1 VYQTG
6 VVKANPKGQKSC
18 AKLGFMRKFQ
28 DILSRMLAVF
38 TVGALGTL
46 GAGAV
51 IGIDTWM
58 ALSMAGLLA
67 VASVA
72 ERLAREYLDDGKLTL
87 DEINGAFSPFA
98 KSEEATL
105 PSDDEED
112 KSKSKRQ
119 K

>member
-1 VYQTG
+1 MV
-6 VVKANPKGQKSC
+6 
-18 AKLGFMRKFQ
+18 
-28 DILSRMLAVF
+28 AVF

-51 IGIDTWM
+51 VGINAWVS
-58 ALSMAGLLA
+58 LSMAGLLA

-98 KSEEATL
+98 KSEEITVC
-105 PSDDEED
+105 DEED
-112 KSKSKRQ
+112 KK
-119 K
+119 

>member
-1 VYQTG
+1 MKKV
-6 VVKANPKGQKSC
+6 
-18 AKLGFMRKFQ
+18 Q
-28 DILSRMLAVF
+28 DILSRMVAVF

-46 GAGAV
+46 GAGAIMGV
-51 IGIDTWM
+51 ETWV
-58 ALSMAGLLA
+58 ALAMAGLLA

-98 KSEEATL
+98 KSEEVSPL
-105 PSDDEED
+105 SSDDEEG
-112 KSKSKRQ
+112 KSKPKHQ

>member
-1 VYQTG
+1 M
-6 VVKANPKGQKSC
+6 K
-18 AKLGFMRKFQ
+18 KLQ
-28 DILSRMLAVF
+28 DILSRMVAVF
-38 TVGALGTL
+38 IVGALATL

-51 IGIDTWM
+51 MGIKTWV

-98 KSEEATL
+98 KSEETN
-105 PSDDEED
+105 SED
-112 KSKSKRQ
+112 KK
-119 K
+119 

>member
-1 VYQTG
+1 M
-6 VVKANPKGQKSC
+6 K
-18 AKLGFMRKFQ
+18 KLQ
-28 DILSRMLAVF
+28 DILTRMVAVF

-51 IGIDTWM
+51 MGVETWV

-87 DEINGAFSPFA
+87 ETLCQQREKSFSNQ
-98 KSEEATL
+98 SGN
-105 PSDDEED
+105 
-112 KSKSKRQ
+112 
-119 K
+119 

>member
-1 VYQTG
+1 M
-6 VVKANPKGQKSC
+6 K
-18 AKLGFMRKFQ
+18 KLQ
-28 DILSRMLAVF
+28 DILSRMVAVF

-46 GAGAV
+46 GAGAIMGV
-51 IGIDTWM
+51 ETWI

-98 KSEEATL
+98 KSEEVNL
-105 PSDDEED
+105 SPDEEG
-112 KSKSKRQ
+112 KSKPKRQ
-119 K
+119 A

>member
-1 VYQTG
+1 M
-6 VVKANPKGQKSC
+6 K
-18 AKLGFMRKFQ
+18 KLQ
-28 DILSRMLAVF
+28 DILSRMVAVF

-46 GAGAV
+46 GAGAIMGV
-51 IGIDTWM
+51 ETWI

-98 KSEEATL
+98 KSEEVNLSPTGQCQL
-105 PSDDEED
+105 WLDVIGGSCT
-112 KSKSKRQ
+112 
-119 K
+119 

>member
-1 VYQTG
+1 M
-6 VVKANPKGQKSC
+6 C
-18 AKLGFMRKFQ
+18 HEKLQ
-28 DILSRMLAVF
+28 DILSRMVAVF
-38 TVGALGTL
+38 IVGALATL

-51 IGIDTWM
+51 MGIETWV

-98 KSEEATL
+98 KSEETN
-105 PSDDEED
+105 SKD
-112 KSKSKRQ
+112 KK
-119 K
+119 

>member
-1 VYQTG
+1 M
-6 VVKANPKGQKSC
+6 K
-18 AKLGFMRKFQ
+18 KFQ
-28 DILSRMLAVF
+28 DILTRMVAVF

-51 IGIDTWM
+51 MGVETWV

-98 KSEEATL
+98 KSEEAS
-105 PSDDEED
+105 PSADEEG
-112 KSKSKRQ
+112 KSKPKRQ
-119 K
+119 A

>member
-1 VYQTG
+1 MKKV
-6 VVKANPKGQKSC
+6 
-18 AKLGFMRKFQ
+18 Q
-28 DILSRMLAVF
+28 DILSRMVAVF

-51 IGIDTWM
+51 MGVETWI

-72 ERLAREYLDDGKLTL
+72 ERLAREYLDDGKLTFE
-87 DEINGAFSPFA
+87 EINDAFNPLRKNQDYLS
-98 KSEEATL
+98 S

-112 KSKSKRQ
+112 KSKPKRQ

>member
-1 VYQTG
+1 M
-6 VVKANPKGQKSC
+6 K
-18 AKLGFMRKFQ
+18 KLQ
-28 DILSRMLAVF
+28 DILTRMVAVF

-51 IGIDTWM
+51 MGVETWV

-98 KSEEATL
+98 KSEEAT
-105 PSDDEED
+105 PSSDEEG
-112 KSKSKRQ
+112 KSKSKHQ

>member
-1 VYQTG
+1 M
-6 VVKANPKGQKSC
+6 K
-18 AKLGFMRKFQ
+18 KLQ
-28 DILSRMLAVF
+28 DILSRMVAVF

-46 GAGAV
+46 GAGAIMGV
-51 IGIDTWM
+51 ETWI

-98 KSEEATL
+98 KSEEVSL
-105 PSDDEED
+105 SDDEED
-112 KSKSKRQ
+112 KSKPKRQ

>member
-1 VYQTG
+1 M
-6 VVKANPKGQKSC
+6 K
-18 AKLGFMRKFQ
+18 KLQ
-28 DILSRMLAVF
+28 DILTRMVAVF

-51 IGIDTWM
+51 VGVETWL

-98 KSEEATL
+98 KSEEFN
-105 PSDDEED
+105 PSGDEED
-112 KSKSKRQ
+112 KSKPKRQ

>member
-1 VYQTG
+1 M
-6 VVKANPKGQKSC
+6 K
-18 AKLGFMRKFQ
+18 KLQ
-28 DILSRMLAVF
+28 DILTRMVAVF

-51 IGIDTWM
+51 VGVETWL

-98 KSEEATL
+98 KSEEFNL

-112 KSKSKRQ
+112 KSKPKRQ

>member
-1 VYQTG
+1 
-6 VVKANPKGQKSC
+6 
-18 AKLGFMRKFQ
+18 MRKLQ
-28 DILSRMLAVF
+28 DILSRMVAVF
-38 TVGALGTL
+38 TVGARGTL

-51 IGIDTWM
+51 MGVDTWV

-98 KSEEATL
+98 KSEEVNL
-105 PSDDEED
+105 PSNDEEG
-112 KSKSKRQ
+112 KSKPKRRA
-119 K
+119 

>member
-1 VYQTG
+1 MV
-6 VVKANPKGQKSC
+6 
-18 AKLGFMRKFQ
+18 
-28 DILSRMLAVF
+28 AVF

-51 IGIDTWM
+51 MGVETWV

-98 KSEEATL
+98 KSEEHGLDEVT
-105 PSDDEED
+105 PSNDEED
-112 KSKSKRQ
+112 KSKPKRRA
-119 K
+119 

>member
-1 VYQTG
+1 MV
-6 VVKANPKGQKSC
+6 
-18 AKLGFMRKFQ
+18 
-28 DILSRMLAVF
+28 AVF

-51 IGIDTWM
+51 MGVETWV

-98 KSEEATL
+98 KSEEVS
-105 PSDDEED
+105 PSLDEED
-112 KSKSKRQ
+112 KSKPKRRG
-119 K
+119 

>member
-1 VYQTG
+1 
-6 VVKANPKGQKSC
+6 
-18 AKLGFMRKFQ
+18 MRKLQ
-28 DILSRMLAVF
+28 DILSRMVAVF

-51 IGIDTWM
+51 MGVETWV

-98 KSEEATL
+98 KSEEVNL
-105 PSDDEED
+105 PLNDEED
-112 KSKSKRQ
+112 KSKPKRRG
-119 K
+119 

>member
-1 VYQTG
+1 M
-6 VVKANPKGQKSC
+6 K
-18 AKLGFMRKFQ
+18 KFQ
-28 DILSRMLAVF
+28 DILTRMVAVF

-51 IGIDTWM
+51 MGVETWV

-98 KSEEATL
+98 KSEEAS
-105 PSDDEED
+105 PFADEEG
-112 KSKSKRQ
+112 KSKPKRQ
-119 K
+119 A

>member
-1 VYQTG
+1 MV
-6 VVKANPKGQKSC
+6 
-18 AKLGFMRKFQ
+18 
-28 DILSRMLAVF
+28 AVF

-51 IGIDTWM
+51 MGVETWV

-98 KSEEATL
+98 KSEEASPL
-105 PSDDEED
+105 SSHDEVG
-112 KSKSKRQ
+112 KSKPKRRE
-119 K
+119 

>member
-1 VYQTG
+1 MV
-6 VVKANPKGQKSC
+6 
-18 AKLGFMRKFQ
+18 
-28 DILSRMLAVF
+28 AVF

-51 IGIDTWM
+51 MGVETWV

-98 KSEEATL
+98 KSEEAS
-105 PSDDEED
+105 PSADEEG
-112 KSKSKRQ
+112 KSKPKRRG
-119 K
+119 

>member
-1 VYQTG
+1 M
-6 VVKANPKGQKSC
+6 K
-18 AKLGFMRKFQ
+18 KLQ
-28 DILSRMLAVF
+28 DILSRMVAVF

-46 GAGAV
+46 GAGAIMGV
-51 IGIDTWM
+51 ETWI

-98 KSEEATL
+98 KSEEVNL
-105 PSDDEED
+105 SLDDEEG
-112 KSKSKRQ
+112 KSKPKRQ

>member
-1 VYQTG
+1 M
-6 VVKANPKGQKSC
+6 K
-18 AKLGFMRKFQ
+18 KLQ
-28 DILSRMLAVF
+28 DILSRMVAVF

-51 IGIDTWM
+51 MGIETWV

-87 DEINGAFSPFA
+87 EEINDAFNPLSKNQDYLSSPSSDEEG
-98 KSEEATL
+98 KSE
-105 PSDDEED
+105 P
-112 KSKSKRQ
+112 KRQ

>member
-1 VYQTG
+1 MK
-6 VVKANPKGQKSC
+6 KA
-18 AKLGFMRKFQ
+18 Q
-28 DILSRMLAVF
+28 DILSRMVAVF

-46 GAGAV
+46 GAGAIMGV
-51 IGIDTWM
+51 ETWI

-98 KSEEATL
+98 KSEEVSL
-105 PSDDEED
+105 SDDEEG
-112 KSKSKRQ
+112 KPKPKQQ

>member
-1 VYQTG
+1 MV
-6 VVKANPKGQKSC
+6 
-18 AKLGFMRKFQ
+18 
-28 DILSRMLAVF
+28 AVF

-46 GAGAV
+46 GAGAIV
-51 IGIDTWM
+51 GIETWVS
-58 ALSMAGLLA
+58 LSMAGLLA

-98 KSEEATL
+98 RSEEFSPL
-105 PSDDEED
+105 SYDEED
-112 KSKSKRQ
+112 KSKPKHQ

>member
-1 VYQTG
+1 M
-6 VVKANPKGQKSC
+6 KKI
-18 AKLGFMRKFQ
+18 Q
-28 DILSRMLAVF
+28 DILSRMVAVF

-51 IGIDTWM
+51 MGVDTWI

-98 KSEEATL
+98 KSEEHGAEKAT
-105 PSDDEED
+105 PSSDAKG
-112 KSKSKRQ
+112 KSKPKQ
-119 K
+119 AE

>member
-1 VYQTG
+1 M
-6 VVKANPKGQKSC
+6 K
-18 AKLGFMRKFQ
+18 KLQ
-28 DILSRMLAVF
+28 DILSRMVAVF

-46 GAGAV
+46 GAGA
-51 IGIDTWM
+51 IMGIETWV

-87 DEINGAFSPFA
+87 EEINDAFNPLSKNQDYLSSP
-98 KSEEATL
+98 S
-105 PSDDEED
+105 PVVED

-119 K
+119 G